1 MTAVL
6 NQVGQQQLTV
16 TGLPVGITRPPV
28 TTGELRNEFGQLNR
42 MTVARMLAIVH
53 DQPVRWNASGQNPT
67 GGVEDQLLNPGE
79 RLDWT
84 DPRIDYRGPIDL
96 IKFVLDTTA
105 TGNAIVEIAMF
116 A

>member
-1 MTAVL
+1 MANAVL

-16 TGLPVGITRPPV
+16 TGVPVGLTLPPV
-28 TTGELRNEFGQLNR
+28 TTGELRNEFGQLNTI
-42 MTVARMLAIVH
+42 TVSRLLVTVH

-79 RLDWT
+79 RLPWMEPDM
-84 DPRIDYRGPIDL
+84 DYRGAIKL

-105 TGNAIVEIAMF
+105 TGDAIIE
-116 A
+116 

>member
-42 MTVARMLAIVH
+42 MTVARMLVTVH
-53 DQPVRWNASGQNPT
+53 DQPIRWNASGQNPT